1 MPISHPTFESLA
13 RDFERNTVFQYM
25 HPYELYRKWLE
36 AVWAFL
42 NAAHDPDAYKTCLD
56 AYTFEQGQE
65 FGRLFGL
72 YTDLVDALPFHDILG
87 SLFMQLDVKSAS
99 SGQFF
104 SPYEIAEMMARMQF
118 DKDLFL
124 ARVQE
129 KGVVTVLDPA
139 VGSGVMLLA
148 FAKVVFAELGP
159 DGLNH
164 LQFYGTDIDHRCVL
178 MCRIQLRMNGLDEV
192 GRMARLT
199 HSDTPAPAHPA
210 GQMMLALTDGQA
222 A

>member
-1 MPISHPTFESLA
+1 MPINHPTFESLA
-13 RDFERNTVFQYM
+13 RDFERNLVFQHM

-36 AVWAFL
+36 AVWSFL
-42 NAAHDPDAYKTCLD
+42 DAGHEPDAYKTCLD

-65 FGRLFGL
+65 FGRLFNL
-72 YTDLVDALPFHDILG
+72 YTDLVEALPFHDILG
-87 SLFMQLDVKSAS
+87 SLFMRLDVKSAA
-99 SGQFF
+99 SGQYFT
-104 SPYEIAEMMARMQF
+104 PYNIAEMMAKMQF
-118 DKDLFL
+118 NKDQFQALV
-124 ARVQE
+124 RE

-148 FAKVVFAELGP
+148 YAKTVFATFGQ

-164 LQFYGTDIDHRCVL
+164 LQLYGTDIDHRCVL

-192 GRMARLT
+192 GRMARLLNAGA
-199 HSDTPAPAHPA
+199 PAPAQA
-210 GQMMLALTDGQA
+210 SGQMMLGLTDGQA